1 MGRVNLM
8 IRVLLLQDPFTS
20 NNWGGVQTMTQTLQ
34 LALQEQGFEVTA
46 LPWQQTKFVK
56 LLYEARHSDV
66 LVASHNFGPTYC
78 GVTLKTLTRKPLVSW
93 VHGPLLEVLQ
103 MSKASC
109 WKRRWL
115 KHVYGYVDRFVC
127 VSQTTEHSL
136 LGFLSGARAQTKDN
150 SHRGNSS
157 TTSSGKTPR
166 TLVIPNGLTP
176 LTGNTE
182 SFVSDVN
189 TTSSTN
195 LSIGYIGRLS
205 QEKRPHLLL
214 ETMRALP
221 DDAHLSVVGDGV
233 LRPELEDAGKDLMVN
248 GRLKFLGR
256 QDSNRNLY
264 MPYQVTLLTSKYE
277 GCPMTALESLVC
289 GVPCLALPIPA
300 LQELFEQDAPY
311 LLAQDETPQALAIA
325 VLNLMRMPDKQVQ
338 RDMARIVSEHSFKKF
353 ACDWESILLDLFHTT
368 KRKS

>member
-1 MGRVNLM
+1 MSSNHPV
-8 IRVLLLQDPFTS
+8 RVLLLQDPVTS

-46 LPWQQTKFVK
+46 LPWQQTKFVD

-78 GVTLKTLTRKPLVSW
+78 GVALKTLTHKPLVSW

-103 MSKASC
+103 MSKASW

-136 LGFLSGARAQTKDN
+136 LGFLAGTRAQTNDN

-166 TLVIPNGLTP
+166 TVVIPNGLTP
-176 LTGNTE
+176 LTGNTD
-182 SFVSDVN
+182 SFVSDVH
-189 TTSSTN
+189 TAAWTN

-214 ETMRALP
+214 ETLRALP

-233 LRPELEDAGKDLMVN
+233 LRPELENAGKDLMAN

-256 QDSNRNLY
+256 QVSNQNLY
-264 MPYQVTLLTSKYE
+264 TPYQVTLLTSKYE
-277 GCPMTALESLVC
+277 GCPMTALESLAY
-289 GVPCLALPIPA
+289 GIPCLALPIPA
-300 LQELFEQDAPY
+300 LRELFAQDAPY
-311 LLAQDETPQALAIA
+311 LLAHDETPQALAIA
-325 VLNLMRMPDKQVQ
+325 VLNLMRMPKEQVQ
-338 RDMARIVSEHSFKKF
+338 KDIARITSKHSLPQFGHSWRI
-353 ACDWESILLDLFHTT
+353 AIQSSIN
-368 KRKS
+368 